1 MGDLKDRFSVQA
13 QSMIRALE
21 DFRAELVGEQ
31 ERLKDKPKKEAIISN
46 KIREVEDTIQLLTE
60 RHLDSIE
67 DDYPDFETAK
77 SDLLV
82 DLDLIRQGVGVM
94 QFSQEEQGI
103 LHEHSNLLKR
113 TGLLGGI
120 TDTESNLQR
129 ITEEA
134 SERFKANP
142 LA

>member
-1 MGDLKDRFSVQA
+1 M
-13 QSMIRALE
+13 
-21 DFRAELVGEQ
+21 
-31 ERLKDKPKKEAIISN
+31 
-46 KIREVEDTIQLLTE
+46 
-60 RHLDSIE
+60 DSIE